1 MKKYLSSY
9 PELVKEWHPT
19 KNGDLTP
26 KDVTHGS
33 SKKIWWLCSKG
44 HSHHST
50 VSNRTSKNATGC
62 PECSGNKVGKDNNLQ
77 ALFPKIAKEWHPT
90 KNGNLTP
97 KDLTHG
103 TSKKVWCLFIKKETY
118 IYQMKYFIFCLKNT
132 TGGMWRININQTL
145 SLFL

>member
-1 MKKYLSSY
+1 MTKYLSSY
-9 PELVKEWHPT
+9 RELVKEWHPT

-44 HSHHST
+44 HSHYST

-62 PECSGNKVGKDNNLQ
+62 PECSGNKVGKDNNLL
-77 ALFPKIAKEWHPT
+77 ALFPKIAKEWHST

-97 KDLTHG
+97 KQV
-103 TSKKVWCLFIKKETY
+103 TSKTNRKVWWLCE
-118 IYQMKYFIFCLKNT
+118 N
-132 TGGMWRININQTL
+132 GMSIGMNG
-145 SLFL
+145 